1 MPAKS
6 RKVTARPSAHKP
18 STKLQP
24 KATTAAKRPPKTSP
38 KAKPAAK
45 SKPLPS
51 AKPRRPEAALARAQ
65 RVETPS
71 AAPVVASKKFLVRAG
86 VSAGTRYPVLVG
98 SGLLSGRCPELDEA
112 LSSRRAVLLVV
123 DAGLSPAMIEPL
135 IKRVEARGLRWGVCV
150 VRASEDDKSI
160 ETLQRV
166 LAEAARLRLE
176 RRDAVIA
183 LGGGITTDLAGF
195 AASIYRRGIDVIQCP
210 TSLLAMVDAAV
221 GGKTAVNITVPG
233 EHGEGGNKAR
243 LLKNMV
249 GAFHPPALVIC
260 DVATLATLPQRELRA
275 GLAECFKHALISKA
289 LGDANLADFTRK
301 ALPDL
306 LNGNQP
312 ALAQLVHRNTACK
325 ARIVQ
330 LDERETSTKPDGGR
344 MMLNLGHTFAHA
356 IETLPGLSWRTAS
369 GQLQIGPLKH
379 GEAVGLGLLCAA
391 RTAEALKLLK
401 PTTKAAL
408 PVSIDLE
415 RTLRQADL
423 PTTVAGLPPAET
435 ILRRMFDDKKV
446 DAGRLR
452 LILPRTGGLCVVR
465 DDVPAPV
472 ILDSIR
478 SIAAPGSI

>member
-1 MPAKS
+1 MPAK
-6 RKVTARPSAHKP
+6 RRQVTARPSAQ
-18 STKLQP
+18 T
-24 KATTAAKRPPKTSP
+24 R
-38 KAKPAAK
+38 AAK
-45 SKPLPS
+45 SQPTAKRS
-51 AKPRRPEAALARAQ
+51 AKPSPKTRPRRPEAALARAQ
-65 RVETPS
+65 RVVTPS
-71 AAPVVASKKFLVRAG
+71 AAPVVASKKLLVRAG

-98 SGLLSGRCPELDEA
+98 SGLLSGRCPELDDA
-112 LSSRRAVLLVV
+112 LATRRAALLVV

-135 IKRVEARGLRWGVCV
+135 IKRLEARSLRWGVCV

-176 RRDAVIA
+176 RRDAIIA

-233 EHGEGGNKAR
+233 EHGEGGSKAR

-260 DVATLATLPQRELRA
+260 DVATLATLPSRELRA
-275 GLAECFKHALISKA
+275 GLAECFKHALIGKS
-289 LGDANLADFTRK
+289 LGDAQLSDFTRK

-306 LNGNQP
+306 LRGNQP

-356 IETLPGLSWRTAS
+356 IETLQGLSWRTAS

-379 GEAVGLGLLCAA
+379 GEAVALGLLCAT
-391 RTAEALKLLK
+391 RTAESLKLLK
-401 PTTKAAL
+401 PATKSAR
-408 PVSIDLE
+408 PVSIELE
-415 RTLRQADL
+415 QTLRQADL
-423 PTTVAGLPPAET
+423 PTTVLGLPPAEM

-452 LILPRTGGLCVVR
+452 LILPKTGGLCVVR
-465 DDVPAPV
+465 DDIPASV
-472 ILDSIR
+472 ILDAIR
-478 SIAAPGSI
+478 SIASTATN